1 MRQQGNRLMVRNHRR
16 GYEVMKAL
24 VIEDDPMNM
33 ELAVD
38 LLEVAG
44 FEVLQTTRA
53 MDGISVARAQ
63 HPDLILM
70 DLGLPDMNGLQATKI
85 LKEDP
90 LTIGIPIVALTAH
103 SMPSDEATV
112 MTAGCDGYIS
122 KPIDTRQFVKTLEKY
137 LPVERSE
144 K

>member
-1 MRQQGNRLMVRNHRR
+1 MLLVRNHRR
-16 GYEVMKAL
+16 GYIVMKVL
-24 VIEDDPMNM
+24 VIEDNPMNM

-44 FEVLQTTRA
+44 YEVLQATKA
-53 MDGISVARAQ
+53 MDGIGVARAQ

-70 DLGLPDMNGLQATKI
+70 DLGLPDMNGLQAAKI

-90 LTIGIPIVALTAH
+90 ITIGIPIVALTAH
-103 SMPSDEATV
+103 SMPGDEATV
-112 MTAGCDGYIS
+112 IKAGFDGYIS
-122 KPIDTRQFVKTLEKY
+122 KPIDTRQFVRTLGKY

>member
-1 MRQQGNRLMVRNHRR
+1 
-16 GYEVMKAL
+16 MKAL
-24 VIEDDPMNM
+24 VIEDNPMNM

-44 FEVLQTTRA
+44 YEVLQATNA
-53 MDGISVARAQ
+53 MDGISLARAQ

-70 DLGLPDMNGLQATKI
+70 DLGLPDMDGLHATKI

-90 LTIGIPIVALTAH
+90 STIGIPIVALTAH
-103 SMPSDEATV
+103 SMPTDEAMVIKT
-112 MTAGCDGYIS
+112 GCDGYIS
-122 KPIDTRQFVKTLEKY
+122 KPIDTRQFVRTLEKY